1 VSERILIDGNE
12 ATARGAIAGGCRH
25 FFGYPIT
32 PQSHIPE
39 YMSRELPKHGGVYL
53 QAESEVA
60 AINMCYGAA
69 ACGVRTMT
77 TSSSPGV
84 SLMQEG
90 ISYMYGAEL
99 PAVIVNMVRG
109 GPGLGNIAAAQSDY
123 WLSTRGGGHGDGQ
136 CLTLA
141 PWSVQECYDMTYDS
155 FDLAFKYR
163 NPVVVLGDAIIAQMM
178 EPVTPRPFKDT
189 TMPEYDWAIGGERQ
203 GRDPRAVSSIYI
215 AADDLENTNLRIAER
230 YRLAEKDDTKW
241 EEMGAEEPEVLVC
254 AYGIAA
260 RICQTAVELAAER
273 GVGARLIRPLT
284 LFPFPT
290 TPIRDWSER
299 VKRVLVV
306 ELSLGQFIDD
316 VRLSVEG
323 RCPVE
328 LAAHTG
334 GMLFSPEEVAER
346 LVALSK

>member
-1 VSERILIDGNE
+1 MSERVLMTGNA
-12 ATARGAIAGGCRH
+12 ATAEGAIAGGCRH

-39 YMSRELPKHGGVYL
+39 RMSERLPQVGGVYL

-69 ACGVRTMT
+69 ATGAKVMT

-99 PAVIVNMVRG
+99 PCVIVNMVRG

-136 CLTLA
+136 MLTYA
-141 PWSVQECYDMTYDS
+141 PWSVQEIYDLTYES
-155 FDLAFKYR
+155 FDIALKYR
-163 NPVVVLGDAIIAQMM
+163 APVSILGDGILAQMM
-178 EPVTPRPFKDT
+178 EPVRERAPLDPVY
-189 TMPEYDWAIGGERQ
+189 PQPDWAAGGERH
-203 GRDPRAVSSIYI
+203 GREKRVLTSIYI
-215 AADDLENTNLRIAER
+215 EPVTLENLNKRLYARYAQAAREDLR
-230 YRLAEKDDTKW
+230 W
-241 EEMGAEEPEVLVC
+241 EEVGDDAPEILVC
-254 AYGIAA
+254 AYGISA
-260 RICQTAVELAAER
+260 RICQTAIEMAAAR
-273 GVGARLIRPLT
+273 GVKARLLRPIT

-290 TPIRDWSER
+290 APIRAWAEKVR
-299 VKRVLVV
+299 KILVV
-306 ELSLGQFIDD
+306 ELSMGQFVED
-316 VRLSVEG
+316 VRLAVEG

-328 LAAHTG
+328 FSGHTG
-334 GMLFSPEEVAER
+334 GVMHTPEEVAGILGEG
-346 LVALSK
+346 

>member
-1 VSERILIDGNE
+1 MSERTLMDGNR
-12 ATARGAIAGGCRH
+12 ATAEGAIAGGCRY

-39 YMSRELPKHGGVYL
+39 RMSLRLPEVGGVYL

-69 ACGVRTMT
+69 ACGAKVMT
-77 TSSSPGV
+77 TSSSPGI

-99 PAVIVNMVRG
+99 PCVIVNMVRG

-136 CLTLA
+136 MITFA
-141 PWSVQECYDMTYDS
+141 PWSIQEVYDLTYES
-155 FDLAFKYR
+155 FDIALKYR
-163 NPVVVLGDAIIAQMM
+163 APVSLLGDAILAQMM
-178 EPVTPRPFKDT
+178 EPVQERKPLDAALSQT
-189 TMPEYDWAIGGERQ
+189 DWGIGGERH
-203 GRDPRAVSSIYI
+203 GREKNVITSIYI
-215 AADDLENTNLRIAER
+215 QPRALEELNHRLYARYAQAAREETRWAE
-230 YRLAEKDDTKW
+230 L
-241 EEMGAEEPEVLVC
+241 GAEDPEILVC

-260 RICQTAVELAAER
+260 RICQTGLELAAAA
-273 GVGARLIRPLT
+273 GVKARLLRPIS

-290 TPIRDWSER
+290 APIREWSEKVR
-299 VKRVLVV
+299 KILVV
-306 ELSLGQFIDD
+306 ELSMGQFVED
-316 VRLSVEG
+316 VRLAVEG

-328 LAAHTG
+328 FSGHTG
-334 GMLFSPEEVAER
+334 GVVHTPEEVAGV
-346 LVALSK
+346 LGNL

>member
-1 VSERILIDGNE
+1 MSERVLMTGNV
-12 ATARGAIAGGCRH
+12 ATAEGAIAGGCRH

-39 YMSRELPKHGGVYL
+39 HMSKRLPEVGGVYL

-69 ACGVRTMT
+69 ATGAKVMT

-99 PAVIVNMVRG
+99 PCVIVNMVRG

-136 CLTLA
+136 MITFA
-141 PWSVQECYDMTYDS
+141 PWSVQEVYDLTRDS
-155 FDLAFKYR
+155 FDVALKYR
-163 NPVVVLGDAIIAQMM
+163 APVSLLGDGILAQMM
-178 EPVTPRPFKDT
+178 EPVLTGPQLDPVYPP
-189 TMPEYDWAIGGERQ
+189 PEWAIGGERH
-203 GRDPRAVSSIYI
+203 GRDKHVITSIYI
-215 AADDLENTNLRIAER
+215 EPVTLEDLNKRLYARYAQAAQEETR
-230 YRLAEKDDTKW
+230 W
-241 EEMGAEEPEVLVC
+241 EEVGDEDPDILVC

-260 RICQTAVELAAER
+260 RICQTGVEQAAAR
-273 GVGARLIRPLT
+273 GVKVRMLRPIT

-290 TPIRDWSER
+290 APIRAWSER
-299 VKRVLVV
+299 VKKILVV
-306 ELSLGQFIDD
+306 ELSMGQFVED

-328 LAAHTG
+328 FSGHTG
-334 GMLFSPEEVAER
+334 GVLHTPEEVAGI
-346 LVALSK
+346 LTSL